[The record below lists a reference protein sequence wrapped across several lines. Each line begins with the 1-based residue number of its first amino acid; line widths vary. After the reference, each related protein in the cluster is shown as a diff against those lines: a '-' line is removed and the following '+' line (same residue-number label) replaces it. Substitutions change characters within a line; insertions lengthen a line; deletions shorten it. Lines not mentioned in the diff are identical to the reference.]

1 MNRPL
6 LAFAASVAILAGCDG
21 FKEAMTAHVDVAART
36 PSQELSVERL
46 AELLG
51 TSKIPVSEDNAK
63 ALADVWVNYQLL
75 AHASAQGDSLKD
87 TKLIDEALWP
97 VLAQQKASKWHDML
111 VKTWNVDTTASEARF
126 NQGQA
131 LAASHI
137 LFLIPQEGLTTAS
150 KDSIRRTA
158 ESVRKRVT
166 AANFAQLAK
175 QYSMDP
181 GSKEKGGMLPVFTG
195 GTMVKEFEE
204 GVRSI
209 KPGEIAP
216 GLVETQ
222 FGYHI
227 IRRAAFSEVKDEFGK
242 QNAGAVM
249 QAAESTYLA
258 KLETGGEIKF
268 KDKAV
273 ATIKEV
279 IANPS
284 AHSDDET
291 VIATSKAGNFTAE
304 RLAQWIGAYPPQQ
317 QGMLRSQIAQ
327 AADSLVL
334 QFTTHSFIRG
344 ELVLYQADSAK
355 VTLSPSELADVRNN
369 FASMVTRV
377 WTELGIGPKML
388 ADSAKTT
395 PERERIASAHIEGYL
410 EKLVH
415 DQVQFVPIPQ
425 PLQSVL
431 REKYDYKVNAAGIAR
446 AVEKATKIRAASDS
460 TQASQRP
467 PSQVPLQPGTQPAP
481 QPQQGPPVPPSKQP

>member
-1 MNRPL
+1 
-6 LAFAASVAILAGCDG
+6 
-21 FKEAMTAHVDVAART
+21 MTAHVDVVART
-36 PSQELSVERL
+36 PSQELSVDRL

-51 TSKIPVSEDNAK
+51 TSKIPVSEDNAR

-87 TKLIDEALWP
+87 TKLIDDALWP

-126 NQGQA
+126 NQGDA

-137 LFLIPQEGLTTAS
+137 LFLLPEQGLTAAS
-150 KDSIRRTA
+150 RDSVRRQA

-175 QYSMDP
+175 EFSMDP
-181 GSKEKGGMLPVFTG
+181 GSKEKGGMLPVFTS

-204 GVRSI
+204 SVRSI

-216 GLVETQ
+216 GLVQTQ

-227 IRRAAFSEVKDEFGK
+227 IRRAQFSEVKDEFAN
-242 QNAGAVM
+242 QNAGVVM
-249 QAAESTYLA
+249 QKAESTYLA
-258 KLETGGEIKF
+258 KLESGGEIKF
-268 KDKAV
+268 KDNAIAK
-273 ATIKEV
+273 IKEV
-279 IANPS
+279 IAKP
-284 AHSDDET
+284 ADHSDDKT

-304 RLAQWIGAYPPQQ
+304 RLAQWISAYPPQQ
-317 QGMLRSQIAQ
+317 QGMLRAQIGQ
-327 AADSLVL
+327 AADSLVM

-344 ELVLYQADSAK
+344 ELVLHQADSAK
-355 VTLSPSELADVRNN
+355 VTLSPAELADVRNN
-369 FASMVTRV
+369 FASLVTRV
-377 WTELGIGPKML
+377 WTELGIAPKTL

-395 PERERIASAHIEGYL
+395 SDRERIASAHIEGYL

-415 DQVQFVPIPQ
+415 DQAQFVPIPQ
-425 PLQSVL
+425 PLQEVL

-467 PSQVPLQPGTQPAP
+467 ASQVPLQPGTPPAQQP
-481 QPQQGPPVPPSKQP
+481 QPQQAPPVPPSKQVP